1 MNSLP
6 YALQHTILCFTNIA
20 ITVYTESSSEMV
32 VFSEISRSDD
42 DISMITH
49 AIQSKY
55 DTNMYFYMCSIYV

>member
-6 YALQHTILCFTNIA
+6 YALQHTILCFMNIA
-20 ITVYTESSSEMV
+20 ITVYTETSSEMV

-42 DISMITH
+42 DISMIYN

-55 DTNMYFYMCSIYV
+55 DANMYFYMCPIYV

>member
-49 AIQSKY
+49 AIQSK
-55 DTNMYFYMCSIYV
+55 